1 MSADA
6 WMNLWMA
13 VLWGGAVAFFVVTVY
28 IVIGWL
34 RQLYIRATGTHDP
47 RDDG

>member
-13 VLWGGAVAFFVVTVY
+13 VLWGGAIAFFLVTVY

-34 RQLYIRATGTHDP
+34 RQLYIRGNGRP
-47 RDDG
+47 RPARR